1 MPLDSSGRPSA
12 TGAPSVVVDS
22 MQVLFGRHLIVWYP
36 DTTPLGNIQGLAFG
50 SVTVELE
57 TPLVFVVP
65 LVEGE

>member
-1 MPLDSSGRPSA
+1 MGGASSSAA

-36 DTTPLGNIQGLAFG
+36 DTTPLGNIEGLVFG
-50 SVTVELE
+50 SVRVELE